1 MATEAQI
8 EANRKNA
15 IASTGPQTPE
25 GKSKSSRNAV
35 SHGLF
40 SNRDILNPAEQNE
53 FSELAAGMQKDLAP
67 EGTIEQTFAAE
78 ITRAAFRLRRCA
90 NVEDSLFETDVV
102 RPYPSDNSGADYC
115 RGQQIAVDRAR
126 AETHRILKRSMDELR
141 RLQNERRFRLE
152 VLHEGVDSGDLG
164 LASYKD
170 LMPAMAAEKRWQR
183 LKRQEEGLGS
193 FQSMLELAVAGPAA
207 ITSAPR
213 QNAKQSQSAAA
224 AVPETAKTNSTKQ
237 TQSAPRNPLDRTNP
251 FAPEHLPKRTVSPA
265 ARDKNTN
272 AAAGETRPQCSS
284 RPQPDA
290 VFGP

>member
-1 MATEAQI
+1 
-8 EANRKNA
+8 
-15 IASTGPQTPE
+15 
-25 GKSKSSRNAV
+25 
-35 SHGLF
+35 
-40 SNRDILNPAEQNE
+40 
-53 FSELAAGMQKDLAP
+53 MQKDLAP
-67 EGTIEQTFAAE
+67 EGTIEQTFVAE

-90 NVEDSLFETDVV
+90 HVEDSLTTNSVNTDLD
-102 RPYPSDNSGADYC
+102 PMADPSLGPTQTAF
-115 RGQQIAVDRAR
+115 DRAR

-152 VLHEGVDSGDLG
+152 VLLEGVDSGDLG

-183 LKRQEEGLGS
+183 LKREEEGLGS

-207 ITSAPR
+207 T
-213 QNAKQSQSAAA
+213 
-224 AVPETAKTNSTKQ
+224 T
-237 TQSAPRNPLDRTNP
+237 SAPRNPLDRTNP

>member
-1 MATEAQI
+1 ML
-8 EANRKNA
+8 KDL
-15 IASTGPQTPE
+15 SPE
-25 GKSKSSRNAV
+25 GV
-35 SHGLF
+35 L
-40 SNRDILNPAEQNE
+40 EQA
-53 FSELAAGMQKDLAP
+53 LAN
-67 EGTIEQTFAAE
+67 E
-78 ITRAAFRLRRCA
+78 ITRAAWRLRRCA
-90 NVEDSLFETDVV
+90 RVEDRIFDPDLYAMENLATLPTQLS
-102 RPYPSDNSGADYC
+102 
-115 RGQQIAVDRAR
+115 VDRAR
-126 AETHRILKRSMDELR
+126 LHTYRILQRSLAELR
-141 RLQNERRFRLE
+141 RLQNERRFRIEILA
-152 VLHEGVDSGDLG
+152 DDFDTSDLG

-170 LMPAMAAEKRWQR
+170 LIPAMAAEKRWQR